1 MLRASERRI
10 MENAAIRF
18 LKKALEY
25 IKRLDKLLILLCLA
39 ASAFGIVLLYSL
51 YVNDF
56 ANVGE
61 SYYKTQ
67 IIATVLGVV
76 VMLIIAAVNYRFI
89 SKIWFVYAPIALILV
104 LLLFT
109 SLGQGREGADD
120 VGWLQVGGFTI
131 QPSELLKVTF
141 IMTFSTHLYKD
152 QKNINRPT
160 HFLLLCA
167 HGAFPVGLISLQGD
181 DGTAM
186 VFLCMFV
193 IMIIVAGISWKYI
206 LAGCLA
212 LPAGA
217 YLVWNFVM
225 QPHHK
230 KRFLILFDQEMQQQ
244 EVRGIWYQQYWGKI
258 ALGSG
263 GMTGVGLFDGD
274 NYVYTSELHNDF
286 IFAYIGNALGFVGC
300 LATIVLLLA
309 ICVKVYANS
318 VTARDNL
325 GKYICVGVFAMILFH
340 MIINIGMVLTIMP
353 TIGIPLPF
361 ISAGGTSTVALY
373 AAIGLVLSVYG
384 HRERKYHMFY
394 TEKE

>member
-1 MLRASERRI
+1 MGNTVVRI
-10 MENAAIRF
+10 
-18 LKKALEY
+18 LKKILEY
-25 IKRLDKLLILLCLA
+25 IKRLDKLLILLCLG

-51 YVNDF
+51 SVNEF
-56 ANVGE
+56 AGVDI

-67 IIATVLGVV
+67 VIATILGVA
-76 VMLIIAAVNYRFI
+76 VMLVIAAVNYRFI
-89 SKIWFVYAPIALILV
+89 SKIWFIYAPVALLLV

-109 SLGQGREGADD
+109 GLGQGRTGADD
-120 VGWLQVGGFTI
+120 VGWLQVGSFTI
-131 QPSELLKVTF
+131 QPSELLKVAF

-152 QKNINRPT
+152 QKNINRPA

-167 HGAFPVGLISLQGD
+167 HGLFPVGLISLQGD

-193 IMIIVAGISWKYI
+193 VMIIIAGISWKYI

-212 LPAGA
+212 LPAGI
-217 YLVWNFVM
+217 YLAWNFLM

-230 KRFLILFDQEMQQQ
+230 KRFLILFDPEMQKE
-244 EVRGIWYQQYWGKI
+244 EVNGIWYQQYWGKI

-263 GMTGVGLFDGD
+263 GMTGEGLFGGD

-309 ICVKVYANS
+309 VCLKVYANS
-318 VTARDNL
+318 VSARDNL
-325 GKYICVGVFAMILFH
+325 GKYICVGVFSMILFH
-340 MIINIGMVLTIMP
+340 MIINVGMVLAVMP
-353 TIGIPLPF
+353 VIGIPLPF

-373 AAIGLVLSVYG
+373 ASVGLVLSVYA

>member
-1 MLRASERRI
+1 MNYTVVRA
-10 MENAAIRF
+10 
-18 LKKALEY
+18 LKKVLEY
-25 IKRLDKLLILLCLA
+25 IKRLDKLLILLCLG
-39 ASAFGIVLLYSL
+39 ASVFGIILLYSL

-56 ANVGE
+56 AGVSE
-61 SYYKTQ
+61 SYYQTQ
-67 IIATVLGVV
+67 IIATVLGLA
-76 VMLIIAAVNYRFI
+76 VMLFIAGVNYRFI
-89 SKIWFVYAPIALILV
+89 SKIWFIYAPIALILV

-109 SLGQGREGADD
+109 SLGQGRQGADD
-120 VGWLQVGGFTI
+120 VGWLKIGSFTI
-131 QPSELLKVTF
+131 QPSELLKVAF

-167 HGAFPVGLISLQGD
+167 HGMLPVGLISIQGD

-186 VFLCMFV
+186 VFLFMFI
-193 IMIIVAGISWKYI
+193 IMLVVAGLSWKYI

-212 LPAGA
+212 IPAVVFFA
-217 YLVWNFVM
+217 WNFLM

-230 KRFLILFDQEMQQQ
+230 RRFLVLFDAEMQQEEIQ
-244 EVRGIWYQQYWGKI
+244 GIWYQQYWGKI

-263 GMTGVGLFDGD
+263 GMTGTGLFGGD

-300 LATIVLLLA
+300 LCTVVLLLA
-309 ICVKVYANS
+309 ICLKTYSNALS
-318 VTARDNL
+318 AKDNL
-325 GKYICVGVFAMILFH
+325 GKYICTGVFAMILCH
-340 MIINIGMVLTIMP
+340 MIINIGMVLTVMP
-353 TIGIPLPF
+353 VIGIPLPF

-384 HRERKYHMFY
+384 HREKKYHMFY
-394 TEKE
+394 TEKD